1 MINVHQVYM
10 FPAITKKDLLSIRA
24 KSNMSELQAG
34 TTLAIINIK
43 YVVAS
48 DNFRVKK
55 RKCTE

>member
-1 MINVHQVYM
+1 M

-34 TTLAIINIK
+34 TTLAINIK
-43 YVVAS
+43 HVVAS

-55 RKCTE
+55 KKMY